1 MKRSKELII
10 SQILEVCQEGA
21 IKTSIVY
28 QTNLNFKRID
38 FYLEKL
44 VDNGFIR
51 AEQSKGV
58 FYKTTDKGFRTLE
71 KLKDIHSELSQVY

>member
-44 VDNGFIR
+44 MDNGFIKM
-51 AEQSKGV
+51 EHGKGV
-58 FYKTTDKGFRTLE
+58 SYKTTDKGYITLE
-71 KLKDIHSELSQVY
+71 KLKDIHRDLSEV

>member
-10 SQILEVCQEGA
+10 SEILEVCLDGA
-21 IKTSIVY
+21 IKTNIVY

-38 FYLEKL
+38 FYLERL
-44 VDNGFIR
+44 MDNGFIE
-51 AEQSKGV
+51 AEKGKGI

-71 KLKDIHSELSQVY
+71 KLKDIHSELSHV

>member
-28 QTNLNFKRID
+28 RTNLNFKRID

-44 VDNGFIR
+44 IDNGFIKMER
-51 AEQSKGV
+51 DKGV
-58 FYKTTDKGFRTLE
+58 FYRTTDKGFVTLE
-71 KLKDIHSELSQVY
+71 KLKDIHRDLAHV

>member
-38 FYLEKL
+38 FYLERL
-44 VDNGFIR
+44 VENGFIR

-58 FYKTTDKGFRTLE
+58 SYKTTDKGFRTLE
-71 KLKDIHSELSQVY
+71 KLKDVHSVLSQVY

>member
-28 QTNLNFKRID
+28 KTNLNFKRID
-38 FYLEKL
+38 FYLGKL
-44 VDNGFIR
+44 VDNGFIK
-51 AEQSKGV
+51 AERNNGV
-58 FYKTTDKGFRTLE
+58 SYKTTDKGFRTLE

>member
-10 SQILEVCQEGA
+10 SQILEVCLDGA

-38 FYLEKL
+38 FYLERL
-44 VDNGFIR
+44 MDSGFIR
-51 AEQSKGV
+51 AEQGKGI

-71 KLKDIHSELSQVY
+71 KLKDIHSELSQV